1 MTKENWI
8 NKETIE
14 FYFNAFNKYS
24 ALFPNDEI
32 NKRIELFNK
41 TKLYSYSFN
50 CDIDN
55 KLS

>member
-1 MTKENWI
+1 MNTERIK
-8 NKETIE
+8 
-14 FYFNAFNKYS
+14 FNFNVFNKHS
-24 ALFPNDEI
+24 AIFANDEI
-32 NKRIELFNK
+32 NKRIELFNKNK

>member
-1 MTKENWI
+1 M
-8 NKETIE
+8 IE
-14 FYFNAFNKYS
+14 FYFNAFNNYS
-24 ALFPNDEI
+24 AVYAYDEI
-32 NKRIELFNK
+32 NKRIELFNKYK